1 MLFFKGLL
9 LYFKQTLNT
18 LREMKKEHCQVF
30 WAPRR
35 DVLLVLH
42 LRYRGWLLFNT
53 SVSEMSIFF
62 FLIVEV
68 LSTLVRLWSPIL
80 PEQSWERRKE
90 ASATQK
96 RIKWT
101 EQAGNCGHQLL
112 SSCLKGEPT
121 DWSRSLQ
128 FYSHYLQSLHCA
140 TSYKCK
146 ASYCMLLAL
155 HNPSRRNRLLL
166 VKPLPLTH
174 ATSCRT
180 KPLLEDAVIFE
191 NYL

>member
-1 MLFFKGLL
+1 MVS
-9 LYFKQTLNT
+9 
-18 LREMKKEHCQVF
+18 HPP
-30 WAPRR
+30 WAE
-35 DVLLVLH
+35 L
-42 LRYRGWLLFNT
+42 
-53 SVSEMSIFF
+53 E
-62 FLIVEV
+62 
-68 LSTLVRLWSPIL
+68 
-80 PEQSWERRKE
+80 ERRKE

-166 VKPLPLTH
+166 VKTLAINTCYQLQNKTLARGRSH
-174 ATSCRT
+174 FWKLFVIS
-180 KPLLEDAVIFE
+180 VIFSE
-191 NYL
+191 CFSSTYWNCLLLVLQSSAFLSQKIAAYCKIGRSCSKIHSLTK